1 MEHEEQEIQSL
12 LRVGAIVAICV
23 VILLG
28 VVFVWNAWTI
38 QRNGKVVF
46 HAGVT
51 YTGPDQTQQKQ
62 LPEKFTVDDTTK
74 WIRKTG
80 KLYPYSFDAPETL
93 TLVRFDND
101 PYDIYA
107 VSYNNQPPSSHVL
120 IGVDNLSAKEELK
133 QYIKQPKTVYV
144 QEWWEH
150 IGGLSGLSSIT
161 PFTNSKGLN
170 GYRAKFLLKDGTP
183 TPYDDVFFEV
193 PKRNDLVIHLSNA
206 ILEPDVFNRIVDSVS
221 WDATESAKIK
231 H

>member
-1 MEHEEQEIQSL
+1 MEHEEQEMKSF

-23 VILLG
+23 VILLS
-28 VVFVWNAWTI
+28 VVFVWNAWTV

-51 YTGPDQTQQKQ
+51 YTGPDQKQQKQ
-62 LPEKFTVDDTTK
+62 LPEKFAVDDTTK
-74 WIRKTG
+74 WIRITG
-80 KLYPYSFDAPETL
+80 KLYPYSFEAPETL

-120 IGVDNLSAKEELK
+120 IGVDDLSAKKELK

-144 QEWWEH
+144 QEWWKH
-150 IGGLSGLSSIT
+150 IGGLSGMSSIT
-161 PFTNSKGLN
+161 PFTNSNGLK
-170 GYRAKFLLKDGTP
+170 GYRAKFLLKNGTP

-193 PKRNDLVIHLSNA
+193 PKRNDLIIHLSNN
-206 ILEPDVFNRIVDSVS
+206 ILESTVFERIVDSLS
-221 WDATESAKIK
+221 WSSTASGITK
-231 H
+231 